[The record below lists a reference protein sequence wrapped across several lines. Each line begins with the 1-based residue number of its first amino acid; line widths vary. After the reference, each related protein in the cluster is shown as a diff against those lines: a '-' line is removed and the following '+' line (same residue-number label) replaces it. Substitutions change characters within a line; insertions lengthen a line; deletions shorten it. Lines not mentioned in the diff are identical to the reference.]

1 MKNKKYTQP
10 KIIINKVY
18 TKKGDKGKTSIV
30 GGYKVN
36 KSSKIIKAFG
46 DIDELNVVVGICKA
60 NIEFI
65 NNKDGRL
72 LSVYFQRN
80 QHELFN
86 LGNMIATLPEDYKKS
101 MPSINKN
108 DVVYMENKINFFNEA
123 LPSLTSFILPGG
135 GDLSLKLHL
144 ARVVC
149 RRCERNVVELSEEIK
164 VDNIIISYLN
174 RLSDLFFVLSRWASN
189 QKNVKEFLWNPNFKD

>member
-1 MKNKKYTQP
+1 MKNKKYSQP

-30 GGYKVN
+30 GGHKVN

-72 LSVYFQRN
+72 LSVYFQRI

>member
-1 MKNKKYTQP
+1 MKNKKYSQP

-30 GGYKVN
+30 GGHKVN

-46 DIDELNVVVGICKA
+46 NIDELNVVVGICKA

-72 LSVYFQRN
+72 LSVYFQRI

-86 LGNMIATLPEDYKKS
+86 LGNMIATLPEDFKKN

-108 DVVYMENKINFFNEA
+108 DIEYMENKINSFNEA

-164 VDNIIISYLN
+164 VNNIIISYLN

>member
-1 MKNKKYTQP
+1 
-10 KIIINKVY
+10 
-18 TKKGDKGKTSIV
+18 
-30 GGYKVN
+30 
-36 KSSKIIKAFG
+36 
-46 DIDELNVVVGICKA
+46 
-60 NIEFI
+60 
-65 NNKDGRL
+65 
-72 LSVYFQRN
+72 
-80 QHELFN
+80 
-86 LGNMIATLPEDYKKS
+86 

-108 DVVYMENKINFFNEA
+108 DIEYMENKINFFNEA

-164 VDNIIISYLN
+164 VDNIVISYLN